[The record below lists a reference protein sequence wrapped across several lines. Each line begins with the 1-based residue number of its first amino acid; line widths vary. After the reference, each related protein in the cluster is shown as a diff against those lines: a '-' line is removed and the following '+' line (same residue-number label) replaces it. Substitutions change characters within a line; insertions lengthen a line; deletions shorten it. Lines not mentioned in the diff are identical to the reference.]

1 MKTVE
6 APPRAELVRRATELV
21 PLIRKHAVW
30 QEEHRT
36 LHDEVVRGLTDA
48 GLLKMRVP
56 LRYGGYESDFGTIAD
71 VIAELSRG
79 DGSVGWTAS
88 VWTISSYLAGLLPD
102 EVQDEIFAD
111 PDVRVC
117 GTVGPN
123 GVATPV
129 EGGVILNGKWRF
141 NTGTGHSQWDTHAA
155 VLDLGDGNF
164 APILIAVP
172 VSDLIVVD
180 DWHTAGL
187 RGSGSVTTIADNLF
201 VPQARVLQM
210 VPVLMHNQH
219 ASKINAESVA
229 WQAPFLPFASAVA
242 SAVPL
247 GMAKAAQEAFFE
259 KLPSRKITYTNNE
272 HQAEATITHLQV
284 AEAAVKIDEAEFH
297 VRRAAERLEAKCE
310 SGEPWTLQERAIARM
325 DMGASCARVKEAVD
339 LLNTASGASAVYSDQ
354 AMQRIER
361 DVQTINVH
369 AILHPNT
376 NTELYGRVLC
386 GMEPNTF
393 FL

>member
-1 MKTVE
+1 MKTID
-6 APPRAELVRRATELV
+6 APPRAELVRRATELI
-21 PLIRKHAVW
+21 PLIRKHATW

-36 LHDEVVRGLTDA
+36 LHDEVVRGLSDA

-56 LRYGGYESDFGTIAD
+56 VRYGGYESEFSTITD
-71 VIAELSRG
+71 VVAELSRG
-79 DGSVGWTAS
+79 DGSVGWTVS

-123 GVATPV
+123 GIATPT

-141 NTGTGHSQWDTHAA
+141 NTGTGHSQWDAHAA
-155 VLDLGDGNF
+155 LLATEDGGYV
-164 APILIAVP
+164 PVLIAVP
-172 VSDLIVVD
+172 VSDLMIVD

-201 VPQARVLQM
+201 VPQARVLPM
-210 VPVLMHNQH
+210 VPVLMNNQH
-219 ASKINAESVA
+219 GSKTNADSVA

-247 GMAKAAQEAFFE
+247 GMARAAKEAFFE
-259 KLPSRKITYTNNE
+259 KLPTRKITYTNYE
-272 HQAEATITHLQV
+272 RQIEAPLTHFQV
-284 AEAAVKIDEAEFH
+284 AEASVKIDEAEFH
-297 VRRAAERLEAKCE
+297 VQRAAERLEAKGK
-310 SGEPWTLQERAIARM
+310 SGEPWTLEERGVARM
-325 DMGASCARVKEAVD
+325 DMGAACMRVKEAVD
-339 LLNTASGASAVYSDQ
+339 ILNTASGASAVYSDQ

-386 GMEPNTF
+386 GLEPNTF